1 MIQAMQIMKQSM
13 KCPCGYMDI
22 KLIGVLHG
30 LIRFFATNDKHGMF
44 NWAASVNIY
53 QNQTFPKLRAIKKLQ
68 SYGTQYNPISY
79 DKS

>member
-1 MIQAMQIMKQSM
+1 
-13 KCPCGYMDI
+13 MDI
-22 KLIGVLHG
+22 KLIYVLHG

-44 NWAASVNIY
+44 IWAASGNIY
-53 QNQTFPKLRAIKKLQ
+53 QNQTFTKLRAIKKLQ